1 MKSNNGHTPFI
12 IAIIVVIAGLYWY
25 FFMGSDTQ
33 LPLTLGNPENPV
45 QTKFQMLVS
54 ELTPISFNTSIFADP
69 RFNALIDLSTTV
81 SPEASG
87 RLDPFAPIPGM
98 VSGN

>member
-1 MKSNNGHTPFI
+1 MKSNTSPTPFI
-12 IAIIVVIAGLYWY
+12 IAIIVAAAGLYWY

-33 LPLTLGNPENPV
+33 LPLTVAVENPA

-54 ELTPISFNTSIFADP
+54 ELKPISFNTGIFADP
-69 RFNALIDLSTTV
+69 RFNALVDLSTTV

-87 RLDPFAPIPGM
+87 RLDPFAPIPG
-98 VSGN
+98 VLSGN